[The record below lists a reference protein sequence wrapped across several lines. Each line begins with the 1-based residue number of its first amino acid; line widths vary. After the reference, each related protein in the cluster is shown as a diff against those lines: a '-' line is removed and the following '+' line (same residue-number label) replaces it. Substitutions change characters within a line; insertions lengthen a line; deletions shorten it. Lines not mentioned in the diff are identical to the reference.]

1 MYPVL
6 AAAQCRPIVMYDA
19 QAAARDALALLA
31 ATTGEASHV

>member
-6 AAAQCRPIVMYDA
+6 AAAQCRPIVVHDV

-31 ATTGEASHV
+31 VTTGEASHV